1 MVKHLPANARDRRDL
16 GSVPGLGRSPGRG
29 HGNTLCILAGKIPWK
44 EEPGEPRS
52 IELDMIEA
60 T

>member
-29 HGNTLCILAGKIPWK
+29 HGNPLCILAGKIPWK